1 MISPPMFPAVVSA
14 LSGAILIL
22 MLVATQTT
30 WVGVTD
36 EQKTKIQGALKYVAG
51 VFALATAMNLFYQFS
66 PDPTKKTV
74 IQSAT
79 AAI

>member
-14 LSGAILIL
+14 LSGTILIL